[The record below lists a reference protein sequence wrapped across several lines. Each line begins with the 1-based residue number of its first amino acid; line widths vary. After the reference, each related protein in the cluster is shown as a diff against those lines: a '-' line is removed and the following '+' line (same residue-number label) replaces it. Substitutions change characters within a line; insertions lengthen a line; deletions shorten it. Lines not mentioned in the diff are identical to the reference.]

1 MVTTR
6 RLLIALCSP
15 LAAIALFSSTAS
27 AQTSTTTTQPAGAAT
42 TTTEQLSGEVV
53 QVDGNNLIVRM
64 ANGQLRTFS
73 NIPDSRRATVDG
85 KEVSVRELKP
95 GTRLNATITRT
106 MTPVTV
112 RTTTVGTG
120 TVVYAVGTNVV
131 LRLPSGE
138 IKQYTVA
145 PTYQFTVNGKPA
157 TANDL
162 RPGMTVSAEKIVE
175 EPKVEIALNSNVVG
189 QSAGATAGTG
199 AAPTAAA
206 ARGQAGA
213 GGTAPAPARGAGG
226 QGPSATP
233 AAGAG
238 APATLPSTASQLP
251 LVGLLGLLFV
261 GGAYVMRRLRKA

>member
-6 RLLIALCSP
+6 RLLIALCTP
-15 LAAIALFSSTAS
+15 LVAIALVSSTAS
-27 AQTSTTTTQPAGAAT
+27 AQTSTTTTAPAGAAT

-64 ANGQLRTFS
+64 ANGEVRTFS

-85 KEVSVRELKP
+85 KDVSVRELRP
-95 GTRLNATITRT
+95 GTRLNATVTRT

-120 TVVYAVGTNVV
+120 TVVYAVGSNVV

-138 IKQYTVA
+138 IRQYTVA
-145 PTYQFTVNGKPA
+145 PNYQFTVNGKPA
-157 TANDL
+157 TANEL
-162 RPGMTVSAEKIVE
+162 RAGMTVSAEKIVE
-175 EPKVEIALNSNVVG
+175 EPKVEIAVNSTIVG
-189 QSAGATAGTG
+189 QSPGAAG

-206 ARGQAGA
+206 AARGQAGGA
-213 GGTAPAPARGAGG
+213 QQGGAQGQAAGTA
-226 QGPSATP
+226 P

-238 APATLPSTASQLP
+238 ASTLPSTGSQLP

-261 GGAYVMRRLRKA
+261 GGSYVMRRLRRA

>member
-1 MVTTR
+1 MITTR
-6 RLLIALCSP
+6 RFLTALCTP
-15 LAAIALFSSTAS
+15 LVAVTLFTSTAS

-64 ANGQLRTFS
+64 ANGDVRTFS

-85 KEVSVRELKP
+85 KQVSVRELRP

-120 TVVYAVGTNVV
+120 TVVYAVGSNVV

-138 IKQYTVA
+138 IRQYTVA

-175 EPKVEIALNSNVVG
+175 EPRVEIALNSTIVG
-189 QSAGATAGTG
+189 QSPGAQGAAAGG
-199 AAPTAAA
+199 APTAAA
-206 ARGQAGA
+206 ARGQAA
-213 GGTAPAPARGAGG
+213 GTAPAQGAGG
-226 QGPSATP
+226 QGAGAAPAT
-233 AAGAG
+233 GAG
-238 APATLPSTASQLP
+238 APATLPSTGSPLP

-261 GGAYVMRRLRKA
+261 GGSYVMRRLRRA

>member
-6 RLLIALCSP
+6 RLLIALGTP
-15 LAAIALFSSTAS
+15 LVAVALFSSTAS

-42 TTTEQLSGEVV
+42 TATEQLSGEVV

-64 ANGQLRTFS
+64 ANGDLRTFS
-73 NIPDSRRATVDG
+73 NIPDTRRATVDG
-85 KEVSVRELKP
+85 KEVSVRELRP

-157 TANDL
+157 TVNDL
-162 RPGMTVSAEKIVE
+162 RAGMTVAAEKIVE
-175 EPKVEIALNSNVVG
+175 EPKVEIAVNSRVTG
-189 QSAGATAGTG
+189 TSPGATAGAG

-206 ARGQAGA
+206 ARGA
-213 GGTAPAPARGAGG
+213 GGAAPAQGAGG
-226 QGPSATP
+226 QGASTAP
-233 AAGAG
+233 AAGA
-238 APATLPSTASQLP
+238 ATLPSTGSQLP

-261 GGAYVMRRLRKA
+261 GGSYVMRRFRRA

>member
-6 RLLIALCSP
+6 RLLIALCTP
-15 LAAIALFSSTAS
+15 LAAFAMLSSTAS
-27 AQTSTTTTQPAGAAT
+27 AQTTTTTTQPAGAAT

-145 PTYQFTVNGKPA
+145 PTYQFMVNGKPA

-213 GGTAPAPARGAGG
+213 AAPAAPAQGAGRQGAGAAPAP
-226 QGPSATP
+226 
-233 AAGAG
+233 GAG
-238 APATLPSTASQLP
+238 APAMLPSTASQLP
-251 LVGLLGLLFV
+251 LVGLLGVLFV
-261 GGAYVMRRLRKA
+261 GGAYVMRRLRRA